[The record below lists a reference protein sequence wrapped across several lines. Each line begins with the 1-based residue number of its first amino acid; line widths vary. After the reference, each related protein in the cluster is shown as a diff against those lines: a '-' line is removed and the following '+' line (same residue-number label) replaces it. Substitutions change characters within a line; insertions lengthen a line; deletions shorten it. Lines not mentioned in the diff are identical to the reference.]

1 VGWQEFFKGLFK
13 VDINAK
19 VADTV
24 QTGDGDT
31 FKGCTFVIN
40 LNIPEAAVEQDGK
53 KVINPEKLS
62 QDKLNMLL
70 ALLNSRTQELP
81 KGETIV
87 LTTKDNN
94 WAEDIKRKDSAP
106 DVREILEFY
115 KDKIPAA
122 DLIILRQA
130 MYIKKVFLERR
141 NQDVR
146 NMKRD
151 IRDKYGKRG
160 ANITNLCTAGY
171 YEKDFNEMYEELSK
185 IYITEDKIKAKFLS
199 LYDPYVDDLPCSVFV
214 SIGMKEEDI
223 EKQIVTRLKYGIDYI
238 KVHGIGSSNVK
249 RVKKVISVLEKTMSI
264 EKNIID
270 DNNVITAELT
280 FAKRQED

>member
-1 VGWQEFFKGLFK
+1 MGWQEFFKGLFK
-13 VDINAK
+13 ADINAK

-94 WAEDIKRKDSAP
+94 WAEDIRPNLSPLPHPPNA
-106 DVREILEFY
+106 RATTRNSLSSEIP
-115 KDKIPAA
+115 I
-122 DLIILRQA
+122 
-130 MYIKKVFLERR
+130 
-141 NQDVR
+141 
-146 NMKRD
+146 
-151 IRDKYGKRG
+151 
-160 ANITNLCTAGY
+160 
-171 YEKDFNEMYEELSK
+171 
-185 IYITEDKIKAKFLS
+185 
-199 LYDPYVDDLPCSVFV
+199 
-214 SIGMKEEDI
+214 
-223 EKQIVTRLKYGIDYI
+223 
-238 KVHGIGSSNVK
+238 
-249 RVKKVISVLEKTMSI
+249 
-264 EKNIID
+264 
-270 DNNVITAELT
+270 
-280 FAKRQED
+280 